1 MIKAKFDMGELRRS
15 VNKAAKRFG
24 ETNRTAVSRWGV
36 STARE
41 LAFVTQPFG
50 NGGTK
55 KKQQDAIKAGMN
67 AVCRPVDARTFKRSS
82 GGLNSPEEIDQW
94 VDEHR
99 GRNGHARLGGDR
111 KAICRKADFNKAL
124 RARKTRAGM
133 AKGSWIGAGQRIA
146 RRQRGAKR
154 INIGKNY
161 MGWAQKHADKGT
173 ATQTGRFR
181 AIANL
186 ISKARH
192 TRSSYV
198 LKKSKIKGAVQ
209 KGGRN
214 TLRWYKRA
222 AKKALDK

>member
-1 MIKAKFDMGELRRS
+1 
-15 VNKAAKRFG
+15 
-24 ETNRTAVSRWGV
+24 
-36 STARE
+36 

-133 AKGSWIGAGQRIA
+133 AKGSWIGAGQRLA

-154 INIGKNY
+154 INIGKNFLS
-161 MGWAQKHADKGT
+161 WTHRHANKGRGAKVGGGDNTTVLLTNNTTGAAKNEGLSMSAANT
-173 ATQTGRFR
+173 ALN
-181 AIANL
+181 IARKSVFAYY
-186 ISKARH
+186 SKRL
-192 TRSSYV
+192 RSM
-198 LKKSKIKGAVQ
+198 KIKGR
-209 KGGRN
+209 GTR
-214 TLRWYKRA
+214 
-222 AKKALDK
+222 